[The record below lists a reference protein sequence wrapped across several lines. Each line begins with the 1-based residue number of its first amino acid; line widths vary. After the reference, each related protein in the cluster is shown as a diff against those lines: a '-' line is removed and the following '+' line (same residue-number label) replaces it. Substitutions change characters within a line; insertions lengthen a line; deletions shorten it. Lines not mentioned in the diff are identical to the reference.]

1 METMA
6 MAAETIDKRRHLRH
20 SVNEPCRAT
29 LESGEYVGAVVN
41 MSVAGAAIHLD
52 LEMDMETEAGMIIEL
67 HIQRIG
73 MIRTRAVR
81 SLIGGV
87 AVEFLFNP
95 AEDRALIT
103 RLWKVL
109 NEYAP
114 SAGRA

>member
-1 METMA
+1 MA
-6 MAAETIDKRRHLRH
+6 TAAEPADKRRHLRH
-20 SVNEPCRAT
+20 SVNEPCRVK
-29 LESGEYVGAVVN
+29 LENGEYVGAVVN

-52 LEMDMETEAGMIIEL
+52 IKLDVETEIGAIIEL
-67 HIQRIG
+67 HVQRIG

-95 AEDRALIT
+95 ADDRALIA

-109 NEYAP
+109 NEYAT
-114 SAGRA
+114 SGSR